1 MKTYIVADCQINEN
15 TEEKISKWNT
25 IVKDQ
30 DTVLIL
36 GTFTDKLDKSLL
48 LRLKG
53 QKHIMDYTT
62 NPLYTGYTKEQLK
75 EIGFY
80 LVNDVFAYVMDLE
93 YLDNAVHIIPDEKS
107 VNTINRISMYG
118 ASAKSITKQSKV
130 LEKNILSLS
139 YSDWNNEPIEYNSI
153 PRIYSYM
160 KEFYSTEGGAIVG

>member
-1 MKTYIVADCQINEN
+1 
-15 TEEKISKWNT
+15 
-25 IVKDQ
+25 
-30 DTVLIL
+30 
-36 GTFTDKLDKSLL
+36 
-48 LRLKG
+48 
-53 QKHIMDYTT
+53 MDYTT